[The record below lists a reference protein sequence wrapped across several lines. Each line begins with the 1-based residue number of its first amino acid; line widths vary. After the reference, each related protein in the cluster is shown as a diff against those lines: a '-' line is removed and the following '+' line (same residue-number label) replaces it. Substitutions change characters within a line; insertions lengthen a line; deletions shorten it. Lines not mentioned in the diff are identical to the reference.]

1 MTTKK
6 PYGDCLKAMDKC
18 FGFGKSWHKV
28 RDFPNVR
35 GQDKDNGQ
43 AQASGSNEAQKKNH
57 LYSLCSR
64 GEKDTSL
71 DVVTYMLKVFSIDV
85 NTLLDPDAALL
96 FVTTRDVYALLNP
109 GATLSFVTP
118 LVAKRFDI
126 CLYFA

>member
-1 MTTKK
+1 
-6 PYGDCLKAMDKC
+6 MDKC
-18 FGFGKSWHKV
+18 FSCGKTGHKV
-28 RDFPNVR
+28 IYFPNVKS
-35 GQDKDNGQ
+35 QDKGCGQ
-43 AQASGSNEAQKKNH
+43 AQKSGSSDALKKNRF
-57 LYSLCSR
+57 YALCSR
-64 GEKDTSL
+64 GEQETSP
-71 DVVTYMLKVFSIDV
+71 DMVTNMLKVFSIDV